1 MQAQQA
7 QAQQAAPQQDPNQPQ
22 QPDPNQQKPED
33 LSRGI
38 DQAYELMSKSEA
50 NLSPEKRRILHLQ
63 NKSMSWLM
71 KGFED
76 DVQDAIKEVL
86 EVTKNIRPKK

>member
-1 MQAQQA
+1 
-7 QAQQAAPQQDPNQPQ
+7 
-22 QPDPNQQKPED
+22 
-33 LSRGI
+33 
-38 DQAYELMSKSEA
+38 MSKSEA